1 MVNIYRFSM
10 LLLAVSFQSQVYAQV
25 PKGSSAALLDSG
37 NTVSTEKDNSAASR
51 LKKLE
56 IQFFGRSYDQEDLY
70 KRLSRL
76 ENSVFGGASFDSV
89 HDRLDRI
96 ELVLGKGQ
104 SPKIENSRRVAQYRP
119 ATTQVKQSSDQ
130 KFADLLN
137 RAQANISLKKYQ
149 VAADELMSA
158 VQINPTSSL
167 AFRQLGDV
175 LVELRDIEGA
185 QEAYKACFE
194 EDQFGENGK
203 YAKSKL
209 LALFPRVPSRR
220 RSAPSTPVKPQNVLG
235 TIDSQINEYT
245 NKVNKEGQQGAVW
258 RAKASGREIDK
269 IQQDTEQWL
278 QDAQTYSTSGGM
290 PFGSRRG
297 GTRGSGVWTGRGASS
312 VSSSGSSRVKNDI
325 NDVGRTRTNFVN
337 ADGQIQSENALN
349 EASERSR
356 HFTESAKNLKDQ
368 LSQKGKKGDVNLKP
382 VGTNVYIRYYGNDS
396 SNSKESK

>member
-1 MVNIYRFSM
+1 M

-25 PKGSSAALLDSG
+25 PNASSASLLDSG
-37 NTVSTEKDNSAASR
+37 NTVATEKDNSAVSR

-56 IQFFGRSYDQEDLY
+56 IEFFGRSYDQEDLY
-70 KRLSRL
+70 KRLYRL
-76 ENSVFGGASFDSV
+76 ENNVFGASSFDSM

-96 ELVLGKGQ
+96 ERALGAGQ
-104 SPKIENSRRVAQYRP
+104 SPKIESPRRVPQYRP

-137 RAQANISLKKYQ
+137 RAQANISLRKYQ
-149 VAADELMSA
+149 VAADDLMSA

-175 LVELRDIEGA
+175 LVELRDVEGA

-220 RSAPSTPVKPQNVLG
+220 RSVPSAPAKPQNVLG
-235 TIDSQINEYT
+235 TIDSQISEYT
-245 NKVNKEGQQGAVW
+245 NKVNKEGRQGAVW
-258 RAKASGREIDK
+258 RAQAAGREIDK
-269 IQQDTEQWL
+269 IQQDTEQWI

-297 GTRGSGVWTGRGASS
+297 GARGSGVSTGRGASS
-312 VSSSGSSRVKNDI
+312 VSSAGSSRIKNGI
-325 NDVGRTRTNFVN
+325 VDVGRTRTNFVN
-337 ADGQIQSENALN
+337 SDGQLQSENALN

-356 HFTESAKNLKDQ
+356 HFSESAKNLKDQ